1 MGTSVGQSVYLAELN
16 RCLEVLRSQGQTLER
31 VASVIYQSFQ
41 AQGVLHVFGSGHS
54 VMVTEELFHRAGGL
68 APVNPIFE
76 THLMPHSGPRRVGPL
91 ERLKGMGE
99 IIFKSNDFRKGEVLI
114 LISNSGI
121 NPSTVELAGLAKAA
135 GLFTVAITSLTHSKS
150 VPSRGDKK
158 LYEVVDFVIDT
169 GTPVGDACVPIEGHD
184 LKVAPLSSAVSIV
197 AAELLVV
204 QVSEMFAKAGS
215 KPPVFQS
222 ANTPGGVERN
232 KALEEMYRK
241 RVPLL

>member
-1 MGTSVGQSVYLAELN
+1 
-16 RCLEVLRSQGQTLER
+16 
-31 VASVIYQSFQ
+31 
-41 AQGVLHVFGSGHS
+41 
-54 VMVTEELFHRAGGL
+54 TEELFHHAGGL
-68 APVNPIFE
+68 APINPIFE
-76 THLMPHSGPRRVGPL
+76 AHLMPHSGPRRVGPL
-91 ERLKGMGE
+91 ERLKGIGE
-99 IIFKSNDFRKGEVLI
+99 IIFKCSDFRKGEVLI

-121 NPSTVELAGLAKAA
+121 NPSTVELAQLARNA

-158 LYEVVDFVIDT
+158 LYEVCDAVIDT
-169 GTPVGDACVPIEGHD
+169 GTPVGDACVPIQGHD

-197 AAELLVV
+197 AAEMLVV
-204 QVSEMFAKAGS
+204 RVSELFAENGE

-232 KALEEMYRK
+232 KSLEECYRT